1 MPSNEFM
8 CTLSRKTKRDAHV
21 DNQDMLKLL
30 LSILFGGVLL
40 SLAACQPNLN
50 WRATQLEGSSLRF
63 ELPCKPDRTV
73 RQVTMAGEALDLAVA
88 GCEADDAVWAVM
100 STSVKASVDRAE
112 LMKGWRQATLQNMRA
127 QGVNETPWTPQHLA
141 ILPGALRVKAQGTGP
156 TGQAVKANAV
166 WFAHIDG
173 DAVRLVHAVVYQN
186 KTSRAQND
194 QSADQFLESLQWP

>member
-1 MPSNEFM
+1 M

-21 DNQDMLKLL
+21 DNQDMLKMLS
-30 LSILFGGVLL
+30 SILFGGVLL

-100 STSVKASVDRAE
+100 STSVQASVDRAE
-112 LMKGWRQATLQNMRA
+112 LMKG
-127 QGVNETPWTPQHLA
+127 
-141 ILPGALRVKAQGTGP
+141 
-156 TGQAVKANAV
+156 
-166 WFAHIDG
+166 
-173 DAVRLVHAVVYQN
+173 
-186 KTSRAQND
+186 
-194 QSADQFLESLQWP
+194 